1 MAFSSTNLPVRN
13 LDELRKLSYKDLN
26 SAEIDKLKSEDF
38 AAYTVAE
45 NAVNGIVPS
54 ETPTEPVVAAEP
66 PKRMIWRNGEAFE
79 ITAPVRYVNGV
90 IQQ

>member
-54 ETPTEPVVAAEP
+54 EIPAEPVVAP
-66 PKRMIWRNGEAFE
+66 SRKVWTNGEE
-79 ITAPVRYVNGV
+79 RELAPPIRYVNGFPV
-90 IQQ
+90 TQQ